1 MDSGMFF
8 SGGSPYS
15 PEQFSSPRYK
25 LEKCEIKHGR
35 LNGLF
40 SLSDLNQTKTTG
52 LFGCFGLELKQKLS
66 DFMGVDGLPFLQNN
80 HTLFP

>member
-25 LEKCEIKHGR
+25 LEKCEIKHGGFLWECSPCLTLTR
-35 LNGLF
+35 
-40 SLSDLNQTKTTG
+40 
-52 LFGCFGLELKQKLS
+52 LKQR
-66 DFMGVDGLPFLQNN
+66 VFLDV
-80 HTLFP
+80 LD